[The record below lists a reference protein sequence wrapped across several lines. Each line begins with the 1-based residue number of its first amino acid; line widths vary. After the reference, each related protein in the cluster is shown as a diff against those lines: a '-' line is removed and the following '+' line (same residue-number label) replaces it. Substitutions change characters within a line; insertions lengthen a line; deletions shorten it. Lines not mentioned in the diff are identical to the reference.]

1 MAMPY
6 KPSLQA
12 WFIVDKMSQAERSIQ
27 EVLSR
32 LMTQLESIER
42 KVDCNI
48 ADLEKVREK
57 VDLAMTSLSGL
68 HEEHVSVMKQLQT
81 VAGAR
86 TTSTGDGIL
95 GPAPSVAASSS
106 VGMNNPT
113 STTPTAF

>member
-48 ADLEKVREK
+48 ADLEKV
-57 VDLAMTSLSGL
+57 DLAMTSLSGL
-68 HEEHVSVMKQLQT
+68 QEEHVSVMKQLQM